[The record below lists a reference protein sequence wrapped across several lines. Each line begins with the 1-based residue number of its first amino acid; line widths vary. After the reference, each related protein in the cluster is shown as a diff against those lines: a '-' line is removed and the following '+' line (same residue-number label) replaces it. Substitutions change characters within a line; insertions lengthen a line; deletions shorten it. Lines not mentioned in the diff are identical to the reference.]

1 MVSNKVES
9 AHRKIFFWLPIWN
22 FMKIL
27 ILTVTVIVSKI
38 NNKTTQLL
46 KCFSHTMITDFWF
59 RWSNVKLILSWDSR
73 IIPNK
78 NSQIR
83 IDYFLNHTF
92 KRNCLSEFREQIYE
106 EYNRLI
112 QRRRN
117 LIHPLMFKNIG
128 NYEQLE
134 KRNLFTEWAD
144 QNGSQVMC
152 VEL

>member
-1 MVSNKVES
+1 MVSNKVKS
-9 AHRKIFFWLPIWN
+9 THRKNFFFDCRSDISWKFWFKHMHLYGIENWLQN
-22 FMKIL
+22 GATVKI
-27 ILTVTVIVSKI
+27 
-38 NNKTTQLL
+38 
-46 KCFSHTMITDFWF
+46 FSHTMITDFWF

-128 NYEQLE
+128 NY
-134 KRNLFTEWAD
+134 
-144 QNGSQVMC
+144 
-152 VEL
+152 